1 MPGDPQTSP
10 GDSERNQLSNL
21 VSGAHSPP
29 LGVWPLVDTVM
40 ANRTD
45 ASVPFTSYEYYLD
58 YIDLIP
64 VDEKKLKANKH
75 SIVIALWLSLATFV
89 VLLFFI
95 LLYMS
100 WSGSPQV
107 RHSPH
112 TYQIG
117 SWIPSFNFPLCLRRA
132 SLQTAE
138 EPGSRAGPDQWAQQ
152 QSASASPPGPLAL
165 P

>member
-10 GDSERNQLSNL
+10 GDSDRSQLPNR

-29 LGVWPLVDTVM
+29 PGVWPLTDTAM

-75 SIVIALWLSLATFV
+75 SVVIALWLSLATFV

-107 RHSPH
+107 RHSPQA
-112 TYQIG
+112 YQIC
-117 SWIPSFNFPLCLRRA
+117 SWTHSFNLPLCLRRA
-132 SLQTAE
+132 SLKTTD
-138 EPGSRAGPDQWAQQ
+138 EPGSRAGIDQWLQQ
-152 QSASASPPGPLAL
+152 QSPSASPPGPLAL

>member
-1 MPGDPQTSP
+1 MQPMPGDPQTSP
-10 GDSERNQLSNL
+10 
-21 VSGAHSPP
+21 A
-29 LGVWPLVDTVM
+29 TVM

-45 ASVPFTSYEYYLD
+45 TSVPFTSYEYYLD

-75 SIVIALWLSLATFV
+75 SVVIALWLSLATFV
-89 VLLFFI
+89 VLLFLI

-107 RHSPH
+107 RHSLQPQELCPWTH
-112 TYQIG
+112 G
-117 SWIPSFNFPLCLRRA
+117 FNFPLCLRRA
-132 SLQTAE
+132 SLQTTGD
-138 EPGSRAGPDQWAQQ
+138 PGSRAGTDQWLQQ
-152 QSASASPPGPLAL
+152 QSPSASAPGPLGL